1 MRAGHD
7 VIYTYVAVG
16 MVAWALGFGGAWRI
30 QDWRA
35 NAHEKDRIGLSAE
48 QERKLHA
55 VEQAGRDAVI
65 AAQNL
70 ARTREAKLRVD
81 AAGARKSLDGLR
93 AATDGAVTAAR
104 ASHDACL
111 VAAATTG
118 KLLNDST
125 EEYRALAEVADRHVS
140 DIRTLMDAQ

>member
-1 MRAGHD
+1 M
-7 VIYTYVAVG
+7 IYTYVAAG
-16 MVAWALGFGGAWRI
+16 ALAGALGFSSAWQI
-30 QDWRA
+30 QNWRA
-35 NAHEKDRIGLSAE
+35 DAHEKDRIVLAAE

-70 ARTREAKLRVD
+70 ARTREAKLRAD
-81 AAGARKSLDGLR
+81 AAGARKSFDGLR

-111 VAAATTG
+111 DRATTLSIVFNQCG
-118 KLLNDST
+118 
-125 EEYRALAEVADRHVS
+125 AELQTLGEIADRHVS